1 MTIDSVPELARR
13 VRHLETLVKR
23 GKPADGSDNAS
34 LLKRISA
41 LESSVARIGKAAPT
55 KPQVYTP
62 KPAVRVPKPTDNS
75 LALKLAAL
83 EREVERL
90 QVKERPDKTGWIPV
104 SGTWTYASATT
115 IAVPSGATNI
125 YSVGMGIRLTANG
138 VVKQA
143 YIIKVEDTKLTVAGN
158 ALTNYTFSAISYAP
172 NPATAIGF
180 PVWFNYTPT
189 LTVGGGTAPTFTDVF
204 DNRFSMIGKLVN
216 IQSNWRNASGG
227 TAGSGTSDLTVSLPV
242 NPAKNNY
249 VTAGIGT
256 IYSSTLGTGVI
267 VQINPQNDVHFSK
280 AAAIVHLSG
289 NDFSSALR
297 ELTFTIAYE
306 AA

>member
-90 QVKERPDKTGWIPV
+90 RVQENGKFVALTAPLTSTAWDGDSFSTTSKTLIDLSSVFGAPAGIKAV
-104 SGTWTYASATT
+104 DVLVNLRDSASATT
-115 IAVPSGATNI
+115 
-125 YSVGMGIRLTANG
+125 YSYMYLSPNNTANSG
-138 VVKQA
+138 KIFSCDNGKNDGLVPVSATIPCNSDGDIYYQ
-143 YIIKVEDTKLTVAGN
+143 IVA
-158 ALTNYTFSAISYAP
+158 S
-172 NPATAIGF
+172 
-180 PVWFNYTPT
+180 
-189 LTVGGGTAPTFTDVF
+189 
-204 DNRFSMIGKLVN
+204 
-216 IQSNWRNASGG
+216 
-227 TAGSGTSDLTVSLPV
+227 GSGTMD
-242 NPAKNNY
+242 
-249 VTAGIGT
+249 VTI
-256 IYSSTLGTGVI
+256 
-267 VQINPQNDVHFSK
+267 QIWGYW
-280 AAAIVHLSG
+280 L
-289 NDFSSALR
+289 
-297 ELTFTIAYE
+297 
-306 AA
+306 

>member
-90 QVKERPDKTGWIPV
+90 RVKERPVNSGWQ
-104 SGTWTYASATT
+104 S
-115 IAVPSGATNI
+115 
-125 YSVGMGIRLTANG
+125 
-138 VVKQA
+138 
-143 YIIKVEDTKLTVAGN
+143 
-158 ALTNYTFSAISYAP
+158 
-172 NPATAIGF
+172 
-180 PVWFNYTPT
+180 YTPT
-189 LTVGGGTAPTFTDVF
+189 WTAGTTNPSIGNGTLSG
-204 DNRFSMIGKLVN
+204 RYIQIGKLVYC
-216 IQSNWRNASGG
+216 QFTMRAGSTTTFGSGNWRFSYPVAPNIDNATNYQVGSIYALDNGAANYNGITQYAG
-227 TAGSGTSDLTVSLPV
+227 TTYMGFIINGNWVSATAPFTWANGDVLEV
-242 NPAKNNY
+242 N
-249 VTAGIGT
+249 V
-256 IYSSTLGTGVI
+256 IYEV
-267 VQINPQNDVHFSK
+267 
-280 AAAIVHLSG
+280 
-289 NDFSSALR
+289 
-297 ELTFTIAYE
+297 E
-306 AA
+306 

>member
-90 QVKERPDKTGWIPV
+90 RVKERPV
-104 SGTWTYASATT
+104 
-115 IAVPSGATNI
+115 GAWQ
-125 YSVGMGIRLTANG
+125 S
-138 VVKQA
+138 
-143 YIIKVEDTKLTVAGN
+143 
-158 ALTNYTFSAISYAP
+158 
-172 NPATAIGF
+172 
-180 PVWFNYTPT
+180 YTPT
-189 LTVGGGTAPTFTDVF
+189 WTAATTNPSIGNGTLSGRYIQIGTLVYCQFTMRAGSTTTFGSGIWRFSYPVAPNTTYANLYQVGSIYALDNGAANYNGITQYAGATYMSLIISGNWVSATAPFTWANGDY
-204 DNRFSMIGKLVN
+204 LEVN
-216 IQSNWRNASGG
+216 
-227 TAGSGTSDLTVSLPV
+227 
-242 NPAKNNY
+242 
-249 VTAGIGT
+249 T
-256 IYSSTLGTGVI
+256 I
-267 VQINPQNDVHFSK
+267 
-280 AAAIVHLSG
+280 
-289 NDFSSALR
+289 
-297 ELTFTIAYE
+297 YE

>member
-90 QVKERPDKTGWIPV
+90 RVKESGKFIALTTPLTSTAWDGDAFSTTAKTKIDLSEVFSIPAGV
-104 SGTWTYASATT
+104 KAILVRLVARDSGSSSGYNYIGLSPNNTDGSVAVQAYLQGVPNDVLITSSGICPCDANGDVYYQITASGT
-115 IAVPSGATNI
+115 G
-125 YSVGMGIRLTANG
+125 
-138 VVKQA
+138 
-143 YIIKVEDTKLTVAGN
+143 
-158 ALTNYTFSAISYAP
+158 
-172 NPATAIGF
+172 
-180 PVWFNYTPT
+180 T
-189 LTVGGGTAPTFTDVF
+189 LDAWLEIWGYW
-204 DNRFSMIGKLVN
+204 L
-216 IQSNWRNASGG
+216 
-227 TAGSGTSDLTVSLPV
+227 
-242 NPAKNNY
+242 
-249 VTAGIGT
+249 
-256 IYSSTLGTGVI
+256 
-267 VQINPQNDVHFSK
+267 
-280 AAAIVHLSG
+280 
-289 NDFSSALR
+289 
-297 ELTFTIAYE
+297 
-306 AA
+306 

>member
-90 QVKERPDKTGWIPV
+90 RVKERPV
-104 SGTWTYASATT
+104 
-115 IAVPSGATNI
+115 GAWQ
-125 YSVGMGIRLTANG
+125 S
-138 VVKQA
+138 
-143 YIIKVEDTKLTVAGN
+143 
-158 ALTNYTFSAISYAP
+158 
-172 NPATAIGF
+172 
-180 PVWFNYTPT
+180 YTPT
-189 LTVGGGTAPTFTDVF
+189 WTAGTTNPSIGNGTLSG
-204 DNRFSMIGKLVN
+204 RYIQIGKLVYC
-216 IQSNWRNASGG
+216 QFTMRAGSTTTFGSGNWRFSYPVAPNATYANLYQVGSIYALDKGAANYNG
-227 TAGSGTSDLTVSLPV
+227 ITQYAG
-242 NPAKNNY
+242 
-249 VTAGIGT
+249 VTYMGLI
-256 IYSSTLGTGVI
+256 I
-267 VQINPQNDVHFSK
+267 
-280 AAAIVHLSG
+280 SG
-289 NDFSSALR
+289 NWVSA
-297 ELTFTIAYE
+297 TAPFTWANGDVLEVNVIYE
-306 AA
+306 VE

>member
-90 QVKERPDKTGWIPV
+90 RVKESGKFIALTTQLTSTSWDGDSFSTTAKTKIDLSAVFGVPAGVKAVLVKVALRDSGSAAASCVFQLSGIS
-104 SGTWTYASATT
+104 SGTK
-115 IAVPSGATNI
+115 
-125 YSVGMGIRLTANG
+125 YSLTAQASPINDRYAYFNG
-138 VVKQA
+138 IVPCDA
-143 YIIKVEDTKLTVAGN
+143 NG
-158 ALTNYTFSAISYAP
+158 
-172 NPATAIGF
+172 
-180 PVWFNYTPT
+180 
-189 LTVGGGTAPTFTDVF
+189 DVYYQ
-204 DNRFSMIGKLVN
+204 I
-216 IQSNWRNASGG
+216 NASGSA
-227 TAGSGTSDLTVSLPV
+227 TM
-242 NPAKNNY
+242 
-249 VTAGIGT
+249 
-256 IYSSTLGTGVI
+256 
-267 VQINPQNDVHFSK
+267 DVYLE
-280 AAAIVHLSG
+280 IWGYWL
-289 NDFSSALR
+289 
-297 ELTFTIAYE
+297 
-306 AA
+306 